1 MRHYET
7 VVILPPNLGEAPLD
21 EAVTAIEK
29 ELAERFGGQGIAVN
43 RWGRQSLSY
52 PIKKFKEGYYVLYE
66 YDAEREDTISGLEA
80 RLRINESVIRF
91 LTVRRDE
98 EKRTAERMAVRLA
111 KRKKQESAD
120 SGVLGS
126 YDEYADM
133 E

>member
-7 VVILPPNLGEAPLD
+7 VVILPPNLGE
-21 EAVTAIEK
+21 TALEEVITTIEK
-29 ELAERFGGQGIAVN
+29 ELTERFGAQALTAN
-43 RWGRQSLSY
+43 RWGKQSLSY
-52 PIKKFKEGYYVLYE
+52 PIKKYKEGYYILYE
-66 YDAEREDTISGLEA
+66 YDSDREDTISGLEA

-126 YDEYADM
+126 YDEYQDM